1 VSKMGRPPAAM
12 MAINKEE
19 LEKIMHF
26 FPSRKET
33 ADWFKISESSLE
45 RFIRREFDLTF
56 EAFRDKG
63 FVRTKMAIKRKQIE
77 MALSGDRTMLI
88 WLGKQLLGQTE
99 KIEQTAQES
108 IQVIVK

>member
-1 VSKMGRPPAAM
+1 M

-19 LEKIMHF
+19 LEKIMQF
-26 FPSRKET
+26 YPSRKET
-33 ADWFKISESSLE
+33 ADWYKVSEKSLE
-45 RFIRREFDLTF
+45 RFIRREYDMTFD
-56 EAFRDKG
+56 AFRDKG
-63 FVRTKMAIKRKQIE
+63 FVKTKLALKRKQIE
-77 MALSGDRTMLI
+77 MALDGDRTMLI